1 MLVFAVVDERIEELE
16 ALLLRTEE
24 EKSGY
29 VTRLTQMQDRCNDLD
44 IQLKSYESKLT
55 HRASQVGDLQR
66 DLHSNMNHV
75 AQLEREVRK
84 RTSQSASLERQ
95 LEDKVTEMAEVLAT
109 ASEQEKNLKKKVDE
123 VTTLKKKV
131 EEKEEALTRSEAMLS
146 KTESLHNEESQL
158 LQNAIKQVRFL
169 PFTRYSIKTC
179 KTSALFNQLP
189 YFFFSSSL
197 N

>member
-1 MLVFAVVDERIEELE
+1 MLVFVVVDERIEELE

-55 HRASQVGDLQR
+55 HRASQVSDLQR

-109 ASEQEKNLKKKVDE
+109 ASEQEKNLKRKVDE

-158 LQNAIKQVRFL
+158 LQNAIKQVLTILLAIRSKHA
-169 PFTRYSIKTC
+169 RTC
-179 KTSALFNQLP
+179 SASFNQTK
-189 YFFFSSSL
+189 YF
-197 N
+197 